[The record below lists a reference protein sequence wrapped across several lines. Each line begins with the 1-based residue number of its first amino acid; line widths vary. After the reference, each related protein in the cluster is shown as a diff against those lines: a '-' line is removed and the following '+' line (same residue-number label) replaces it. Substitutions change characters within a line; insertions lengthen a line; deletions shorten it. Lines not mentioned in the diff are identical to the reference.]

1 MSERGKTILSEELMT
16 AAAGVLGSM
25 LIDEHAVGPMLLA
38 VEEDDFQLAEYRH
51 VFAAMRD
58 LFRRGRPV
66 DAVLVN
72 ETLGGGYEQLLIDL
86 MDRTPTAV
94 HADAYAEALK
104 RASRLWQLR
113 QLGEELS
120 AIDGEEQGRV
130 LIDRAN
136 LLFCQR
142 ASVRRLT
149 MQEGYR
155 AFFDRHQPGKR
166 PDYLKWGMGGLDD
179 EVHAGPGDMVVLGG
193 YPSAGKTALALQMAF
208 HIARSRRVGF
218 FSYETSVDKLHDRL
232 VACQSEIS
240 FRRMMTGELQEA
252 DYARV
257 IEHEQRLTA
266 PGLEFLETGGMTV
279 SAIGSY
285 AMARHYDVI
294 VVDYLQKIAVPGRY
308 ANEAERV
315 GMISN
320 GLQQL
325 GRTTGK
331 TVIALSQLSRPD
343 KGKEG
348 PRAPTMSSLRQSG
361 QIEQDADVVMLLYKE
376 YPDRAESRRVLDVV
390 KNKDGV
396 TEIHVMLRFDG
407 DKQRFKREAVT
418 PPAPKEPE
426 CRQMGIH
433 EIPETADMPF

>member
-1 MSERGKTILSEELMT
+1 MSEQSKGILSEELLT
-16 AAAGVLGSM
+16 AAVGVLGSM
-25 LIDEHAVGPMLLA
+25 LIDENAVGPMLLA
-38 VEEDDFQLAEYRH
+38 VEESDFHLPEYRH
-51 VFAAMRD
+51 VFAAIRD
-58 LFRRGRPV
+58 LFRHGRPV

-72 ETLGGGYEQLLIDL
+72 EAMGGGYERLLADL

-104 RASRLWQLR
+104 RTSRLWQLR
-113 QLGEELS
+113 QLGDELS
-120 AIDGEEQGRV
+120 SIDGEEQGRA
-130 LIDRAN
+130 LIDQAN

-155 AFFDRHQPGKR
+155 AFFDRHGPGRR
-166 PDYLKWGMGGLDD
+166 PDYLKWGLGSLDD

-208 HIARSRRVGF
+208 NIARTRRVGF

-232 VACQSEIS
+232 VACQSSVS
-240 FRRMMTGELQEA
+240 FRRMMTGELEEA
-252 DYARV
+252 DYAKV
-257 IEHEQRLTA
+257 IEHEQHLTA

-315 GMISN
+315 GLISN
-320 GLQQL
+320 ALQQL

-376 YPDRAESRRVLDVV
+376 YPDKAESRRVLDVV

-407 DKQRFKREAVT
+407 DKQRFKREAVM
-418 PPAPKEPE
+418 PSAPKEPE
-426 CRQMGIH
+426 YKQIGFR
-433 EIPETADMPF
+433 ELTETADMPF